1 MKTQSTQNE
10 THTEEVTQLIEL
22 PELNATKAGAA
33 VVGANL
39 QVIRNVKVKLMARLG
54 GTELSVGEL
63 MDMKENAVLPLD
75 RLLDD
80 PVDLLLDG
88 HVVARGQLVAVGDSF
103 GIRVTELPKLDGQ

>member
-1 MKTQSTQNE
+1 
-10 THTEEVTQLIEL
+10 
-22 PELNATKAGAA
+22 
-33 VVGANL
+33 
-39 QVIRNVKVKLMARLG
+39 MARLG